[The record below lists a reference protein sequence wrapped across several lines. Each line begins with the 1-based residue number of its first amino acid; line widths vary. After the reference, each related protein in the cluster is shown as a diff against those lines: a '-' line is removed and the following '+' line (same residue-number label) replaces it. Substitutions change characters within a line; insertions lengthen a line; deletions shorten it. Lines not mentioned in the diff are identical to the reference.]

1 MDRYKRN
8 QVEEAIAAAVGLTGD
23 RGSAD
28 VGTRIKRLLNADRA
42 LGREVSHSGPMR
54 PGYAFYTA
62 DAPGSGV
69 EVWFSHYE
77 AFALLVALLLLQ
89 SGWPQ
94 GAVVR
99 IMRRARPSLEPEHD
113 RILSQDRRVLFDEE
127 TVRNAAAPGMLA
139 VDNTDPVFL
148 AIVTGSRAERAQ
160 ADQGTGPKAVD
171 ICHGQ
176 AELMKFMHKEAPP
189 GASMTSLE
197 VAGKAHQLADHLAK
211 TKPRARGRGGR

>member
-8 QVEEAIAAAVGLTGD
+8 QVEEAIAAAMGLTGAQA
-23 RGSAD
+23 SAE
-28 VGTRIKRLLNADRA
+28 VRTRIKRLLNADRA
-42 LGREVSHSGPMR
+42 LGRDVSPSGPAR
-54 PGYAFYTA
+54 PAYAFYTA
-62 DAPGSGV
+62 DAPGTGV
-69 EVWFSHYE
+69 EVWFSAYE
-77 AFALLVALLLLQ
+77 AFALLLALFLLQ
-89 SGWPQ
+89 HGWPQ

-99 IMRRARPSLEPEHD
+99 IMRRVRPSLEPEHD
-113 RILSQDRRVLFDEE
+113 RILTQDRRVLFDEKA
-127 TVRNAAAPGMLA
+127 VHKAAAPGMLA

-160 ADQGTGPKAVD
+160 ADHGTGPKAVG

-197 VAGKAHQLADHLAK
+197 VAGKARQLADHLAK
-211 TKPRARGRGGR
+211 TKPRVRGRGG